1 MRILYLYFANKK
13 KEGILTKACTN
24 TCIILSYLPVINV
37 QLFTSEDNQHSCIY
51 IYVSHVVCLSI
62 NVKITSDSCV
72 STHTLE
78 DI

>member
-37 QLFTSEDNQHSCIY
+37 QLFTSEDSQHSCIY
-51 IYVSHVVCLSI
+51 KMYICITRCLFI
-62 NVKITSDSCV
+62 NKRQDNI
-72 STHTLE
+72 
-78 DI
+78 